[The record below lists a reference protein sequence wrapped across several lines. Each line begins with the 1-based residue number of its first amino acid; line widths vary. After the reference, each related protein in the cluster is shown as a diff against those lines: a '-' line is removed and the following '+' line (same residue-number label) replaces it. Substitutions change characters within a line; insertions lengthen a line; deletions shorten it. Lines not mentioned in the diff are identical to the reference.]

1 MCYTVNINLTRNELE
16 KRFGAKFTEASAF
29 RPGYYFNAFE
39 LPELPAVQSEDP
51 ESIGMLKWG
60 LIPFW
65 VKDSAAA
72 EEIRRKTFN
81 ARMETLLEKP
91 SFRGAV
97 KAKRCL
103 VLCRG
108 FYEWQQRN
116 TGKIP
121 YYIYLEGESPMAMA
135 GLYEDWT
142 DRQTGEVIRTCTI
155 ITTAAGPMMEKI
167 HNTKKRMPVI
177 LSPENEKAWID
188 PDLPA
193 GEAMRYLE
201 PVDERLLAAH
211 TISKLISK
219 RGIDKNVPELVQP
232 FSYDNDGLFSFRS

>member
-1 MCYTVNINLTRNELE
+1 MCYTININLTRNELE
-16 KRFGAKFTEASAF
+16 KRFGAKFSEPSSF
-29 RPGYYFNAFE
+29 HPGYYFNAFD
-39 LPELPAVQSEDP
+39 LPELPVIRSEEPD
-51 ESIGMLKWG
+51 SIGMVKWG

-81 ARMETLLEKP
+81 ARAETLLEKP
-91 SFRGAV
+91 SFRGSV
-97 KAKRCL
+97 KSKRCL

-116 TGKIP
+116 GDKIP
-121 YYIYLEGESPMAMA
+121 HYIYLRGEPPIALA

-142 DRQTGEVIRTCTI
+142 DRETGEVLKTCTI
-155 ITTAAGPMMEKI
+155 ITTAANPMMEKI

-177 LSPENEKAWID
+177 LAGDSEKSWID
-188 PDLPA
+188 PNLGA
-193 GEAMRYLE
+193 EKALASLR
-201 PVDERLLAAH
+201 PVKENRMAYH

-219 RGIDKNVPELVQP
+219 RGVEKNVPELVKP
-232 FSYDNDGLFSFRS
+232 FSYENGGLFS